1 MSLQAQET
9 QQLTAKKEVFRRRGR
24 VCSLMCIQYTSDCH
38 CGGLGCKE
46 GGWVVMANKVAHKM
60 AHWVAYLVAHLVAHK
75 VAHLVAHLVAHK
87 AVHKVAHW
95 VGGRHAYNQEGDCVD
110 STLPPPTL
118 AIYVGH
124 EFRRLCD
131 LVPALPGESPDYL
144 ELF

>member
-1 MSLQAQET
+1 
-9 QQLTAKKEVFRRRGR
+9 
-24 VCSLMCIQYTSDCH
+24 
-38 CGGLGCKE
+38 
-46 GGWVVMANKVAHKM
+46 MANKVAHKM

-75 VAHLVAHLVAHK
+75 VAHLVAHK

-110 STLPPPTL
+110 STLPPPTR

>member
-1 MSLQAQET
+1 MVAWVV
-9 QQLTAKKEVFRRRGR
+9 KR
-24 VCSLMCIQYTSDCH
+24 
-38 CGGLGCKE
+38 
-46 GGWVVMANKVAHKM
+46 GWVVMV
-60 AHWVAYLVAHLVAHK
+60 HK
-75 VAHLVAHLVAHK
+75 VAHLVAHLVAHN
-87 AVHKVAHW
+87 AVHLVAHNMANKVAHW

-110 STLPPPTL
+110 STLPPPTR